1 MRSLVSLRL
10 AAVCVACY
18 ATFNATNLAAATYWS
33 IGSYSDQRNA
43 LNEAAR
49 IQPALSSA
57 VIIQSPSSANTNY
70 RLLIAADDLSV
81 KPSLERLGIKG
92 VWLVT
97 VNGDLAK
104 EQVLRTTNDIATG
117 TETQAPSAVKPSI
130 NGSTSWGV
138 AGSFDDQENAVQLET
153 QLADHFEQV
162 SVKEFLI
169 DGRTLYRV
177 LVGPMNDPTT
187 ARKMQLSEVDLS
199 ALWILRTEVQSTALT
214 PVHIAPNG
222 PNMVPDGR
230 NIALPTIGD
239 TTGAGTRALP
249 ANNRALPTSGIKND
263 EYNLARLAVKDPLLI
278 TENKSN
284 GRWSSEVGF
293 ESRVFRDPGLLNLE
307 RRHAAISFQAEYYQ
321 TWNDG
326 DDIFAFVPF
335 ARIDAQDDERTHFDI
350 RELTWVHVADN
361 FELRSGIRKVFW
373 GVTESQHL
381 VDIINQ
387 TDTVENPDGEEK
399 LGQPMINLSLL
410 RDWGVF
416 DLYWL
421 IGFRER
427 NFSGPEGRPA
437 YPFEISTDQS
447 EYESSAEARRSDFA
461 VRWVQSIGELE
472 LGISHFSG
480 TSREPRLVPQFI
492 LQNNLPTSVILIPYY
507 DVIEQTGL
515 DAQFFLGDWAFKL
528 EAISRSGQGNRYA
541 AATAGFEKTFVGFA
555 GGRGD
560 LGVIAEYLFDERG
573 AEGPAVGQDDIALGL
588 RYAFNDAANTTAL
601 LVALIDRASHEYFT
615 TFEASSRLGE
625 RLKLTVEA
633 SVINNT
639 RNIPRGFLGLLEV
652 QADPNADL
660 AFLQDEDFIKFE
672 LIWYL

>member
-1 MRSLVSLRL
+1 MRL
-10 AAVCVACY
+10 AVICVACC
-18 ATFNATNLAAATYWS
+18 ATLTATNLAAATYWS

-57 VIIQSPSSANTNY
+57 VIIQSPSSANPNY
-70 RLLIAADDLSV
+70 RILIAADDLSV
-81 KPSLERLGIKG
+81 KPSLERLGING
-92 VWLVT
+92 IWSVT
-97 VNGDLAK
+97 FNDGLAQ
-104 EQVLRTTNDIATG
+104 EQVLRTAKDIATD
-117 TETQAPSAVKPSI
+117 TEIQADSTIKPSI
-130 NGSTSWGV
+130 NGATSWGV
-138 AGSFDDQENAVQLET
+138 AGSFDDQENAEQLEA
-153 QLADHFEQV
+153 QLGDHFEQV
-162 SVKEFLI
+162 KVKEFLI

-187 ARKMQLSEVDLS
+187 ARKMQLGEVDLS
-199 ALWILRTEVQSTALT
+199 ALWILRAEGQPTALT
-214 PVHIAPNG
+214 SVQITPNE
-222 PNMVPDGR
+222 PNVVPDGR
-230 NIALPTIGD
+230 NIALTTIGD
-239 TTGAGTRALP
+239 TTDAGVRAPPADSRALS
-249 ANNRALPTSGIKND
+249 TSGIKNG
-263 EYNLARLAVKDPLLI
+263 EYNLASLAVNEPPLI
-278 TENKSN
+278 TKDKSN

-293 ESRVFRDPGLLNLE
+293 ESRVFRDPGLQNLE
-307 RRHAAISFQAEYYQ
+307 RFHTAMSFQAEYYQ

-361 FELRSGIRKVFW
+361 YELRSGIRKVFW

-387 TDTVENPDGEEK
+387 TDIVENPDGEEK

-421 IGFRER
+421 VGFRER
-427 NFSGPEGRPA
+427 KFSGPEGRPA
-437 YPFEISTDQS
+437 YPFEISTDHA

-472 LGISHFSG
+472 LGVSHFSG
-480 TSREPRLVPQFI
+480 TSREPRLVPQFVV
-492 LQNNLPTSVILIPYY
+492 QNNLPTSVILIPYY

-515 DAQFFLGDWAFKL
+515 DAQLFLGDWAFKL
-528 EAISRSGQGNRYA
+528 EAISRSGQGNRFA

-573 AEGPAVGQDDIALGL
+573 AEGPALGQDDIALGL

-601 LVALIDRASHEYFT
+601 LVALIDRASHEYIT

-639 RNIPRGFLGLLEV
+639 RNIPMGFLGLLEV
-652 QADPNADL
+652 QTDPNADL

>member
-1 MRSLVSLRL
+1 MRGLVSLRL
-10 AAVCVACY
+10 VTVCVACY

-70 RLLIAADDLSV
+70 RLLIAADDPSV

-92 VWLVT
+92 VWSVT

-117 TETQAPSAVKPSI
+117 TETQADSAVKPSI

-138 AGSFDDQENAVQLET
+138 AGSFDDQENAVQLEA

-187 ARKMQLSEVDLS
+187 ARQMQLSEVDLS
-199 ALWILRTEVQSTALT
+199 ALWILRTEVQPKALT
-214 PVHIAPNG
+214 PIHIAPNG
-222 PNMVPDGR
+222 QNMVPDGR
-230 NIALPTIGD
+230 NIALLTIGD

-249 ANNRALPTSGIKND
+249 DSSRTLPASGIKND
-263 EYNLARLAVKDPLLI
+263 EYNLARLAIKDPPLI
-278 TENKSN
+278 TANKSN

-307 RRHAAISFQAEYYQ
+307 RHHAAMSFQAEYYQ

-427 NFSGPEGRPA
+427 KFSGPEGRPA

-447 EYESSAEARRSDFA
+447 EYESSAETRRSDFA

-480 TSREPRLVPQFI
+480 TSREPRLVPQFV
-492 LQNNLPTSVILIPYY
+492 LQNNLPASVILIPYY

-515 DAQFFLGDWAFKL
+515 DAQLFLGDWAFKL

-601 LVALIDRASHEYFT
+601 LVALIDRASHEYLT